1 MSALDGLEYA
11 QILAEIRNAAGPRAS
26 FFVPEAA
33 FETLVKRQ
41 IRRLES
47 PSACGVFLVHQSS
60 SPTSTSP

>member
-1 MSALDGLEYA
+1 MNALDGLEYV

-41 IRRLES
+41 IRRLEN
-47 PSACGVFLVHQSS
+47 PSALRMGQNGGVRQILV
-60 SPTSTSP
+60 